1 MSGRRRN
8 VGANSIVYSGRGR
21 PRTKETVDRP
31 LPVGIVLGTPSPGS
45 DIFKNRK
52 IRVGGAF
59 QAKVPKKPL
68 ASEDEEGGEEVEVI
82 SGYRSSRRAPQLMSK
97 LHPDFTQDEVNDWEQ
112 QELSRKKQKEA
123 FPTKKEEGEDPSS
136 MEIDT
141 SLSQATAATEEG
153 TAIST
158 ATTTT
163 SPDSISFHNDSNN
176 CPKPTT
182 TDRQQQS
189 DTNSQQD
196 NNSLTTSDNGKQPSN
211 DNKNKDKEEGCLTTR
226 RGGLLIHP
234 RGVWSTSIKT
244 EEADVG
250 NTANS
255 SFQQEGDEFWD
266 FAQPLMMA
274 PVESGPKERSNAW
287 QWEIHQWYVDQDRK
301 RQQAEDQRK
310 EELEQQKLL
319 EQSMPRRRGR
329 RKRKKEPAS
338 SAAALAEQENILD
351 WYEEE
356 RLHKK
361 LRGTGMH
368 LAEED
373 RAHAMQHLWLRHQ
386 GQAATAKVETMVQL
400 SAGKAEMARKVKQLK
415 RRRATRGGTLEPLSW
430 RKYCEQSTIHAMTG
444 DFRETKGSTGS
455 MKQVDPID
463 DVQVHQEVWKSIL
476 KFGQCIEENLNKA
489 ACNGRRHVQLLKFST
504 LTSFL
509 NNAYLVRPVPEDIY
523 RASSVPLSINE
534 CFDTIASY
542 VDQARKVQAQL
553 MDLLYETNEEGV
565 DLDALQKLL
574 DQSRR
579 SLALELDDAKV
590 LHEQVDLGLEW
601 QRRLDAMV
609 AETDL
614 CLSSLEDLAKE
625 GQSFAFRT
633 KSLVCLENR
642 IQKAYQLRDRIMEWR
657 KGCSTDNE
665 DNLDDKKECV
675 KVLHAMVREANRL
688 KLSFPEVAEL
698 RETHRS
704 VEAWID
710 RANIA
715 IRSRISLTEIKDLI
729 ERGESMPVD
738 LSDSMEKL
746 RARENLAEE
755 WIKQFEE
762 IVPRPDT
769 LPSGTCDESDES
781 LLLWMRGMR
790 NALNNGKYAHLHD
803 IASEGSRIPVEVDIV
818 KLLQL
823 ELDAKNWTTKAKKW
837 VPSLVEGDSS
847 TCKKAKLDDL
857 REHLG
862 KAVVLKDR
870 LDLSAAAK
878 ETWTLDGE
886 AEIRAIVQAADDW
899 FAKYKPYLDWD
910 NRRSLGRSCLS
921 LDTLRTIV
929 DEGNAIH
936 ANIGN
941 AIGKMT
947 RILAQADGWV
957 KENEALLL
965 TCKIIPLE
973 GSTVQPLDKRF
984 VTLEGMTAVSEA
996 AGSEVSL
1003 DLDEAKQ
1010 LLELV
1015 EAVKDWSNRVANAAP
1030 KRSVRGRGRK
1040 AKFTVD
1046 DIIGLIKEATNIP
1059 VDTTEDINRLQI
1071 QLSGVQEWRAKAR
1084 EKLEEIANGF
1094 IKLRHVVDE
1103 MYGAPTKYS
1112 RIKSD
1117 KAESNDDEKSD
1128 EKGETGVSEEK
1139 KVPEDMSA
1147 VSASTACSEPDNE
1160 GIPNFGNGN
1169 CNVNQLIKAYRRE
1182 AKAFGVASGEVEAA
1196 ERLEKVSNWS
1206 VKSLKYLVNQRDVFD
1221 KRFFG
1226 AFDRFVGE
1234 GRVLIGPQE
1243 TSNANAVIEL
1253 DDEALAQK
1261 LNTSWTTFV
1270 AEQLQRLDVL
1280 VADREQFSA
1289 WCNYA
1294 EAQLLSGDKRP
1305 SLEKLKDVSDR
1316 SRAFPAVCDM
1326 VQKVRGQYNKA
1337 LEWKEAT
1344 RKRLQGEEKISPIE
1358 AKCILENG
1366 EKLGFLCEEMKNL
1379 RNAIRAARNWS
1390 NRFKKCKVEQG
1401 STNANAVQDL
1411 IDEHDKLLLELP
1423 EEVSQLKQAMQSY
1436 CLCRR
1441 PYSGFMIGCDECEE
1455 WYHGSCIGITESK
1468 ADRFDKY
1475 VCIRCSLCRVF
1486 KNTAK
1491 EAVGIVRKWT
1501 CIKDMKKARAADSQ
1515 KHQRKV
1521 RKETKDIEKHRAEI
1535 QSLEASQTEQA
1546 MDLKNE
1552 IPAAKENPS
1561 VPPVPAV
1568 APTIGAT
1575 PPNRQEVQ
1583 NAAGNQTSK
1592 QTPNVPKLS
1601 PAEAQAKIDK
1611 AHDAIR
1617 QCGERL
1623 ARLSEKSEERKAILC
1638 IEDSKAPLLRN
1649 WCLRVRSLVLV
1660 PRSDECAEDC
1670 RPMQDGSLARPMLS
1684 LMDEALEAGIA
1695 SVGDVEAMDNAFRC
1709 MAWCLLATRILARKP
1724 TMTEMEMLVTKAK
1737 GLKLTEEKAL
1747 RMIKAMLLRAKAWQG
1762 KVLKAL
1768 APCPGETKAFNVDS
1782 LKELQTIADEI
1793 PLILKEEAL
1802 LSGVV
1807 EDGGARHC
1815 VCKGPTDAR
1824 FMLSC
1829 DKCERWFHGPCV
1841 DMTKEKCEVLSKWV
1855 CPPCKGSLSP
1865 VDASN
1870 SVIVWED
1877 RDDPRQAK
1885 KRRIASEAPDPVQM
1899 WPPFGLFG
1907 SEQARE
1913 VLGEDCSAI
1922 ADVVSTVAPMEEP
1935 RSVSS
1940 QAPAHAISQP
1950 EAVDGGSDTMML
1962 VPPTTLVQSADV
1974 SQELNMPLSQ
1984 GLPPPNCALLADT
1997 DADVQA
2003 QAQLAA
2009 SSLKSTLEFSQQQAF
2024 NQWLAATQVNLAQPQ
2039 APAFGWQPNPFLS
2052 VAATA
2057 AAAASISN
2065 QTALSL
2071 GSAQNSTASS
2081 SATAPTQQGQLS
2093 ALETLAQMANNQHV
2107 SNTEAQKPKATPMDP
2122 PPAVGAAENGDSTV
2136 QNSCTTQQFLS
2147 TVPAAATSIA
2157 NDQPQLQSPNALNQ
2171 LPSSTAL
2178 NLIVAALPVQESGS

>member
-1 MSGRRRN
+1 M
-8 VGANSIVYSGRGR
+8 YSGRGR
-21 PRTKETVDRP
+21 PRTRESVDRP

-52 IRVGGAF
+52 IRVGGPF

-68 ASEDEEGGEEVEVI
+68 ALEGEEGGGGDEVI
-82 SGYRSSRRAPQLMSK
+82 SCYRSSRPAPKLMSK
-97 LHPDFTQDEVNDWEQ
+97 LHPDFTQEEVDVWEKHDM
-112 QELSRKKQKEA
+112 LRKKQKEA
-123 FPTKKEEGEDPSS
+123 FSTRKEEGEGPSA

-141 SLSQATAATEEG
+141 SLSQATTATEEG
-153 TAIST
+153 TTIST
-158 ATTTT
+158 ATTAT
-163 SPDSISFHNDSNN
+163 SPDSISFNN
-176 CPKPTT
+176 NNSPKPTT
-182 TDRQQQS
+182 TDRQQQC

-196 NNSLTTSDNGKQPSN
+196 NNSLTSSDNGKEHGN
-211 DNKNKDKEEGCLTTR
+211 DNGKKGTEEGCLTTR
-226 RGGLLIHP
+226 RGGLLVHP
-234 RGVWSTSIKT
+234 RGSTSATAKTTATTKTT
-244 EEADVG
+244 EEVDVN
-250 NTANS
+250 NTDIS
-255 SFQQEGDEFWD
+255 SFQQEGDQFWD
-266 FAQPLMMA
+266 FVQPLMMA
-274 PVESGPKERSNAW
+274 PADSGSKEPSNSW
-287 QWEIHQWYVDQDRK
+287 QWQIHQWYVDQDRK
-301 RQQAEDQRK
+301 RQQAEEQRK

-319 EQSMPRRRGR
+319 EQNMPRRRGR
-329 RKRKKEPAS
+329 RKRKKEPSS
-338 SAAALAEQENILD
+338 SAAALADQENILD

-356 RLHKK
+356 RLQKR
-361 LRGTGMH
+361 LRGTGMQPS
-368 LAEED
+368 EED

-386 GQAATAKVETMVQL
+386 GQAAIAKVETMVQL
-400 SAGKAEMARKVKQLK
+400 SAGKAEMTRKVNQQK
-415 RRRATRGGTLEPLSW
+415 RQRATRGNTLEPLTW
-430 RKYCEQSTIHAMTG
+430 RKYCEQSTINSMTG
-444 DFRETKGSTGS
+444 DFRETKASNGS
-455 MKQVDPID
+455 KEQVDPID

-489 ACNGRRHVQLLKFST
+489 AGSGRRHVQLLKFST

-509 NNAYLVRPVPEDIY
+509 NNAYLVRPMPEEIY
-523 RASSVPLSINE
+523 RASSVPPSINA
-534 CFDTIASY
+534 CFDTIAYY

-553 MDLLYETNEEGV
+553 MDLLYETNDEGV

-590 LHEQVDLGLEW
+590 LHEQVELGLEW
-601 QRRLDAMV
+601 QKRLD

-633 KSLVCLENR
+633 KSLVCLENQ
-642 IQKAYQLRDRIMEWR
+642 IQKAYQLRDKIMEWR

-665 DNLDDKKECV
+665 DDLDDKKECF
-675 KVLHAMVREANRL
+675 KFLNAMVREASRL

-762 IVPRPDT
+762 IVPRPNTQNDT
-769 LPSGTCDESDES
+769 SDESDES

-790 NALNNGKYAHLHD
+790 NALNDGKYAHLHD
-803 IASEGSRIPVEVDIV
+803 IASEGSRIPVEVDVV

-837 VPSLVEGDSS
+837 VPSLAEDSS
-847 TCKKAKLDDL
+847 ACKKAKLEDL

-862 KAVVLKDR
+862 KVVVLKDR
-870 LDLSAAAK
+870 LDLSASAK

-921 LDTLRTIV
+921 LNTLRTIV
-929 DEGNAIH
+929 NEGNSIH

-957 KENEALLL
+957 KENEPLLL
-965 TCKIIPLE
+965 TCKIIPQE
-973 GSTVQPLDKRF
+973 GSTAQPLDKRF

-1010 LLELV
+1010 LLKLV

-1046 DIIGLIKEATNIP
+1046 DIIGLIKEASNIP
-1059 VDTTEDINRLQI
+1059 VDTTEDISRLQI

-1094 IKLRHVVDE
+1094 LKLRHVVDE
-1103 MYGAPTKYS
+1103 MYGAPTEYS

-1117 KAESNDDEKSD
+1117 KGESNDEEKSD
-1128 EKGETGVSEEK
+1128 EKGETEVSEEK
-1139 KVPEDMSA
+1139 KVTEDMSA
-1147 VSASTACSEPDNE
+1147 EPASNGCSEQDNE
-1160 GIPNFGNGN
+1160 GIPNFGNWN
-1169 CNVNQLIKAYRRE
+1169 CNVNHLIKAYRRE

-1196 ERLEKVSNWS
+1196 ERLEKVSNWC

-1234 GRVLIGPQE
+1234 GRVLISPQE
-1243 TSNANAVIEL
+1243 TSNANAIIKL
-1253 DDEALAQK
+1253 DDEAFTQK
-1261 LNTSWTTFV
+1261 LNASWATFV
-1270 AEQLQRLDVL
+1270 KDQLQRLDVL
-1280 VADREQFSA
+1280 VADREHFIA
-1289 WCNYA
+1289 WCNSA
-1294 EAQLLSGDKRP
+1294 EAQLFSGDKRP

-1337 LEWKEAT
+1337 LEWKDAT
-1344 RKRLQGEEKISPIE
+1344 RKRLEGKEKLSPID

-1366 EKLGFLCEEMKNL
+1366 EKLGFSCKEMKTL
-1379 RNAIRAARNWS
+1379 RDAIRAARNWS

-1401 STNANAVQDL
+1401 STNANVVQAL
-1411 IDEHDKLLLELP
+1411 IDDHDALLLEMP
-1423 EEVSQLKQAMQSY
+1423 DEVSRLKQAMQSY

-1475 VCIRCSLCRVF
+1475 VCIRCSLSRVF

-1501 CIKDMKKARAADSQ
+1501 CPKDMKKARAADAQ

-1521 RKETKDIEKHRAEI
+1521 RKETKDIERLRAEI
-1535 QSLEASQTEQA
+1535 QALEASQSQQA
-1546 MDLKNE
+1546 MDLTNE
-1552 IPAAKENPS
+1552 TPAAQENPS
-1561 VPPVPAV
+1561 VPLANAV
-1568 APTIGAT
+1568 APPVDTA
-1575 PPNRQEVQ
+1575 PPDQQEAQ
-1583 NAAGNQTSK
+1583 KAADSQTK
-1592 QTPNVPKLS
+1592 QTPRVPKLS
-1601 PAEAQAKIDK
+1601 PAEAQAKIEK

-1617 QCGERL
+1617 QCNERL

-1638 IEDSKAPLLRN
+1638 SEDSKAPLLRN

-1660 PRSDECAEDC
+1660 PRSDEGAEAC
-1670 RPMQDGSLARPMLS
+1670 RPMQDGSLAHPMLN
-1684 LMDEALEAGIA
+1684 LMDEAREASIA
-1695 SVGDVEAMDNAFRC
+1695 SVGDVEAMNNAFRC
-1709 MAWCLLATRILARKP
+1709 MAWCLLATRILSRKP
-1724 TMTEMEMLVTKAK
+1724 TMTEMQLLVTKAK

-1747 RMIKAMLLRAKAWQG
+1747 RMIKAILLRAKAWQG

-1768 APCPGETKAFNVDS
+1768 APCPGETKAFSVDS

-1829 DKCERWFHGPCV
+1829 DKCDGWFHGPCV
-1841 DMTKEKCEVLSKWV
+1841 DMTKEKCEALSKWV
-1855 CPPCKGSLSP
+1855 CPPCNGALSP
-1865 VDASN
+1865 FDASK

-1885 KRRIASEAPDPVQM
+1885 KRRTAPEAPDPVKM

-1913 VLGEDCSAI
+1913 VLGEECSAI

-1935 RSVSS
+1935 RTVSS
-1940 QAPAHAISQP
+1940 QASARANSQP
-1950 EAVDGGSDTMML
+1950 EVAIGGSDAMMI

-1974 SQELNMPLSQ
+1974 SQELHMPLSQ
-1984 GLPPPNCALLADT
+1984 GLQPPNCALLADT
-1997 DADVQA
+1997 DADAQA

-2024 NQWLAATQVNLAQPQ
+2024 QWLAAAQVNLAQPP

-2052 VAATA
+2052 VATA
-2057 AAAASISN
+2057 AAAASLSN
-2065 QTALSL
+2065 QSALNL
-2071 GSAQNSTASS
+2071 GNAHNSNGSS
-2081 SATAPTQQGQLS
+2081 SATAPTQQDQLS

-2107 SNTEAQKPKATPMDP
+2107 ANTEAQKPKATPTDP
-2122 PPAVGAAENGDSTV
+2122 PTAVAAAEKDDSTV
-2136 QNSCTTQQFLS
+2136 ENTCTTKQFLS
-2147 TVPAAATSIA
+2147 TVPTAATSSA
-2157 NDQPQLQSPNALNQ
+2157 NEQPQLPSSNALNQ

-2178 NLIVAALPVQESGS
+2178 NLIVAALPGRAEAS